1 MSSAAKKD
9 NPFNDFL
16 KRYRNDPVLFV
27 QEVLKQKPDP
37 WQIEMLEA
45 VNSGERRIS
54 IRSGHGVGKSTAA
67 SWVML
72 WTLLTNFPVKIVVT
86 APTSAQLFDALF
98 SELKRWIGELPV
110 ALSTILDVKSD
121 RVSHRAAPSDA
132 FISARTSRPE
142 NSEALQ
148 GIHSDK
154 VLILVDEASGIPP
167 AVFEAAAGS
176 MSGANACTILLGNP
190 TRSSGFFFDTH
201 HRQAAEWWTRKVSCS
216 DSPRVSD
223 EYIREMAT
231 RYGSESN
238 AYRVRVL
245 GEFANKDDDTAIP
258 LELVE
263 SAMNRENVTVLDDEG
278 IVWGLD
284 VARFGSNNS
293 VLAKRQGRKLL
304 SLRSWNNLDLMA
316 LCGAV
321 MAEYESCPPRQQ
333 PAAICIDSIGVGGG
347 VVDRLRELNLPA
359 IGINTAETPAM
370 RQTYL
375 NLRAE
380 LWFKVK
386 AWLEA
391 RDCSMP
397 RDDNLLAELV
407 SPKYKF
413 TSSGKLQIEGKDA
426 MKKRGLPSPDM
437 ADALCLTFAVEAATV
452 LHGGSMSSNWSSP
465 LRRNLPMT

>member
-1 MSSAAKKD
+1 MSSASKKD

-16 KRYRNDPVLFV
+16 KRYRNNPVLFV
-27 QEVLKQKPDP
+27 QEVLKQEPDP
-37 WQIEMLEA
+37 WQAELLNA
-45 VNSGERRIS
+45 VRSGERRCS
-54 IRSGHGVGKSTAA
+54 VRSGHGVGKSTAA
-67 SWVML
+67 SWIML
-72 WTLLTNFPVKIVVT
+72 WYLLTRFPVKIVVT

-132 FISARTSRPE
+132 FISARTSRAETPE
-142 NSEALQ
+142 SLQ
-148 GIHSDK
+148 GIHSEN
-154 VLILVDEASGIPP
+154 VLLLVDEASAIPES
-167 AVFEAAAGS
+167 VFEAAAGS

-201 HRQAAEWWTRKVSCS
+201 HRQVADWWTRKVSCS
-216 DSPRVSD
+216 DSPRVSE
-223 EYIREMAT
+223 EYILEMAT
-231 RYGSESN
+231 RYGAESN

-245 GEFANKDDDTAIP
+245 GEFANRDDDTAIP

-263 SAMNRENVTVLDDEG
+263 AAMNREGVTVLEDEP

-293 VLAKRQGRKLL
+293 VLAKRQGRQLL
-304 SLRSWNNLDLMA
+304 SMRSWNNLDLMQ
-316 LCGAV
+316 LTGAV
-321 MAEYESCPPRQQ
+321 VAEYEACPPRQQ
-333 PAAICIDSIGVGGG
+333 PVSICIDSIGVGGG
-347 VVDRLRELNLPA
+347 VVDRLRELQLPA

-391 RDCSMP
+391 RDCSLP

-413 TSSGKLQIEGKDA
+413 TSSGKLQIEGKDS
-426 MKKRGLPSPDM
+426 MKKRGLQSPDM
-437 ADALCLTFAVEAATV
+437 ADAVCLTFAVEAATV
-452 LHGGSMSSNWSSP
+452 LHGGSLSSNWSSP
-465 LRRNLPMT
+465 IRRNLPMT

>member
-45 VNSGERRIS
+45 VNAGERRIS

-293 VLAKRQGRKLL
+293 VLAKRQGRRLL

>member
-45 VNSGERRIS
+45 VNAGERRIS

>member
-1 MSSAAKKD
+1 MSSTAKKD

-16 KRYRNDPVLFV
+16 KRYRNAPVLFV
-27 QEVLKQKPDP
+27 RECLKQEPDP
-37 WQIEMLEA
+37 WQAEMLEA

-54 IRSGHGVGKSTAA
+54 VRSGHGVGKSAAA
-67 SWVML
+67 SWVLL
-72 WTLLTNFPVKIVVT
+72 WTLLTNFPVKCVVT
-86 APTSAQLFDALF
+86 APTSAQMFDALF
-98 SELKRWIGELPV
+98 AELKRWIGELPV

-132 FISARTSRPE
+132 FISCRVSRQETP
-142 NSEALQ
+142 EALQ
-148 GIHSDK
+148 GIHSQTV
-154 VLILVDEASGIPP
+154 VLLVDEASGIPES
-167 AVFEAAAGS
+167 VFEAAAGS
-176 MSGANACTILLGNP
+176 MSGENACTILLGNP

-201 HRQAAEWWTRKVSCS
+201 HRQAGEWWTRKVSCI
-216 DSPRVSD
+216 DSPRVS
-223 EYIREMAT
+223 EEFVREMAT

-238 AYRVRVL
+238 AFRVRVL
-245 GEFANKDDDTAIP
+245 GEFASKDDDTAIP

-263 SAMNRENVTVLDDEG
+263 AAMNREGVTVLDDEP

-304 SLRSWNNLDLMA
+304 SMRSWNNLDLMQ
-316 LCGAV
+316 LTGAIV
-321 MAEYESCPPRQQ
+321 SEFESCPPRQQ
-333 PAAICIDSIGVGGG
+333 PVSICIDSIGVGGG
-347 VVDRLRELNLPA
+347 VVDRLRELQLPA
-359 IGINTAETPAM
+359 VGINTAETPGM

-380 LWFKVK
+380 LWFKLK

-413 TSSGKLQIEGKDA
+413 TSSGKLQIEGKDS

-437 ADALCLTFAVEAATV
+437 ADAVCLTFAVEAATV
-452 LHGGSMSSNWSSP
+452 LHGGSLASNWSQP
-465 LRRNLPMT
+465 LRRNLPIV